1 MRTDNKLT
9 DEDRKELRRAVFLFL
24 LVIGIGL
31 AVEVAAIILIF
42 NYW

>member
-1 MRTDNKLT
+1 MKHMRTNNKLT
-9 DEDRKELRRAVFLFL
+9 DEDRKEIRRAVFLFL
-24 LVIGIGL
+24 ITV

>member
-1 MRTDNKLT
+1 MRTNNKLT
-9 DEDRKELRRAVFLFL
+9 DEDRKEIRMAVATFLIT
-24 LVIGIGL
+24 V